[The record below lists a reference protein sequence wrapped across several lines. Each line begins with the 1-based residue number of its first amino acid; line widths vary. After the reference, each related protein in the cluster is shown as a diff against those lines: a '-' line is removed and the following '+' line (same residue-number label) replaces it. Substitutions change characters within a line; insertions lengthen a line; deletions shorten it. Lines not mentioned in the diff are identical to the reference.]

1 MWSIQSLSGRLFSSL
16 HVKFQVIRDSVQVVL
31 KFRVRVYSSYSC
43 FCHSHQKLYF
53 FSSLGFSLV
62 FAPLRLLLFF
72 GIHTNQ
78 PQ

>member
-1 MWSIQSLSGRLFSSL
+1 MSGRLFSSL

-31 KFRVRVYSSYSC
+31 KFRVRVRVYSSYSC

-72 GIHTNQ
+72 GIHANQ